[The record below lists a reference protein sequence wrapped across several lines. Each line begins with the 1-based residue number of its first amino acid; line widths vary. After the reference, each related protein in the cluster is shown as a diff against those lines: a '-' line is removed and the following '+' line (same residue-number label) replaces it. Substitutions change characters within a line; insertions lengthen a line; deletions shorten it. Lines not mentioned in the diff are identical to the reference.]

1 MGLDNIV
8 YKQVAVEDKRLA
20 EALAPL
26 CNGML
31 TDGNN
36 SFRGKVYSDLVEAIS
51 DRDLYS
57 TDEWSWSDL
66 EIVVKSFEDIILED
80 KVQSWL
86 DDYNS
91 SKENVWNIKY
101 SKEEFM
107 ALYNVFKLCSDEGWS
122 INAWY

>member
-26 CNGML
+26 CGGML
-31 TDGNN
+31 TDGAN
-36 SFRGKVYSDLVEAIS
+36 SFRGKVYSDLVEAIT
-51 DRDLYS
+51 DHDLYS
-57 TDEWSWSDL
+57 TDEWTWSTMDQ
-66 EIVVKSFEDIILED
+66 VVKSFEDIILED

-107 ALYNVFKLCSDEGWS
+107 ALYKVFKLCSDEGWS